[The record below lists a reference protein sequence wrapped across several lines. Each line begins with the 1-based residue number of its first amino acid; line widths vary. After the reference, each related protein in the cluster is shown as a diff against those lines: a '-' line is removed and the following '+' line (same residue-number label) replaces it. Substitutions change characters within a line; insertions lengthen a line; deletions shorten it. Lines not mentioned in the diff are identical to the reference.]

1 MTEKLPRPPISEI
14 ATRPGSRNLIF
25 LSDGTLSSIA
35 EGEETN
41 LGIVYRLLSEGG
53 QSDTQ
58 RYEYDRGIQG
68 TGWRKWINAAS
79 GQGIN
84 MTICRGYAFLASHY
98 RPGDRIYLFGYS
110 RGAYAV
116 RSLAGMI
123 GRIGLLKAQYATERH
138 VGLAFRFYEVG
149 SNSMARKYFSTHRCH
164 VGVEIEMLGI
174 WDTVKSLGLPYP
186 LINRLAP
193 MVTEF
198 HDDELGVHIRHGY
211 HALAADEDR
220 TSFKPLLWRR
230 SPDWEG
236 RLEQAWFPGAHG
248 DVGGEVRG
256 FPEARALSNISLNWM
271 LRRAER
277 HGLALPEGWEG
288 RFAEDPAAPMMGCR
302 SGIARFFLLRRPRE
316 IGSADGETIH
326 LSIRDRMRDVPG
338 YRPRANLGTAP
349 DSPDASDIPE
359 DAVDSSA

>member
-1 MTEKLPRPPISEI
+1 MTASASPTAISDF
-14 ATRPGSRNLIF
+14 ASKPGSRNLVF

-41 LGIVYRLLSEGG
+41 LGLVYRLLAEHG
-53 QSDTQ
+53 QSDSQ

-84 MTICRGYAFLASHY
+84 ITICRGYVFLASHY

-123 GRIGLLKAQYATERH
+123 GSIGLVKAQYATERH
-138 VGLAFRFYEVG
+138 VRLAFRFYEVG
-149 SNSMARKYFSTHRCH
+149 SNSVARKHFSKHRCH
-164 VGVEIEMLGI
+164 EGVEIEMLGI

-198 HDDELGVHIRHGY
+198 HDDELGRHIRHGY
-211 HALAADEDR
+211 HALAVDEDR

-230 SPDWEG
+230 SPNWEG

-256 FPEARALSNISLNWM
+256 YAASRPLSNISLNWM

-277 HGLALPEGWEG
+277 HGLTMPEGWEH
-288 RFAEDPAAPMMGCR
+288 RFEEDPGAPMMGCR
-302 SGIARFFLLRRPRE
+302 KGIARFFILRAPRV
-316 IGSADGETIH
+316 IGGADGETVH
-326 LSIRDRMRDVPG
+326 LSIRDRIRNVSG
-338 YRPRANLGTAP
+338 YQPRASLGT
-349 DSPDASDIPE
+349 IPE
-359 DAVDSSA
+359 SPEIEGEPT